1 MVRRV
6 STDSAGWGSVTIH
19 GRPSG
24 AWPHSWMVSTLGWA
38 PSRWA
43 VAAAA
48 SKPSRVRP
56 SDSGGKTVT
65 VTGRPTRSL

>member
-1 MVRRV
+1 MVSSV
-6 STDSAGWGSVTIH
+6 STDSAGCGSVTIH
-19 GRPSG
+19 GRPSA
-24 AWPHSWMVSTLGWA
+24 AWPHSWMVRTLGWT
-38 PSRWA
+38 PRRCA

-48 SKPSRVRP
+48 SNPPRVRP